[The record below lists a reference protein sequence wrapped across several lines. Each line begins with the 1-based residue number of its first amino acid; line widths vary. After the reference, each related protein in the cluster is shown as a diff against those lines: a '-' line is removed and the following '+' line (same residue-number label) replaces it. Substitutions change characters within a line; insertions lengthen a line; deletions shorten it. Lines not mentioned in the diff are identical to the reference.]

1 MGPAG
6 NDCSFKES
14 RGPLKALSR
23 TVSRRSIPACACL
36 CGTIEGHCQPRA
48 ALDLLH
54 SGMID
59 NVLLVLAQLL
69 SPGGHSKSLISRTTN
84 DEMFKL
90 VRKGIAPAFA
100 PMQIK

>member
-1 MGPAG
+1 MGPTG

-14 RGPLKALSR
+14 RGPLKDCVTLQQFSL
-23 TVSRRSIPACACL
+23 CL
-36 CGTIEGHCQPRA
+36 PVWHHCQPRA

-54 SGMID
+54 SGTID

-69 SPGGHSKSLISRTTN
+69 SPGGQSKSLISRTTN
-84 DEMFKL
+84 DDMFKL